1 MTESKDLQTS
11 LAKETSDLERLIK
24 ETHSDKQSVE
34 SEIRGIASAL
44 QERADRLSRQLGELD
59 QLTQDKA
66 ARKREIENL
75 NYSVKDL
82 SRAIN
87 RYKDESVR
95 LQEEK
100 ELMEE
105 KVSELEALVA
115 KRDEEITEM
124 EGYLADKERII
135 SQLEQSLKALDNK
148 PVQPKPLPKGDLLD
162 EMIGQ
167 YIYQA
172 NCPVPIK
179 KLGNGYYIF
188 GTRKIYAKI
197 LNGKLVIRVGG
208 GFMIIEEFINTY
220 AEQELNKINKI

>member
-1 MTESKDLQTS
+1 VTESIDLQSS
-11 LAKETSDLERLIK
+11 LAKETGDLERLIK

-44 QERADRLSRQLGELD
+44 QERADRLSRQLAELD

-105 KVSELEALVA
+105 KVGELEALVA
-115 KRDEEITEM
+115 KRDEEIAEM
-124 EGYLADKERII
+124 EGYLAEKERII

>member
-1 MTESKDLQTS
+1 MTESKDLQSS

-44 QERADRLSRQLGELD
+44 QERADRLSRQLAELD

-105 KVSELEALVA
+105 KVGELEALVA

>member
-1 MTESKDLQTS
+1 VTESKDLQSS

-44 QERADRLSRQLGELD
+44 QERADRLSRQLAELD

-105 KVSELEALVA
+105 KVGELEALVA